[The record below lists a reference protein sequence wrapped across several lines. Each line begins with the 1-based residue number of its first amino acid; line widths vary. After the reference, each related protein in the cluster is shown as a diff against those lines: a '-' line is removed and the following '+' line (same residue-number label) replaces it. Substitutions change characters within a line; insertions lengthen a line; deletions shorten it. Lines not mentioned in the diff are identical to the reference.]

1 MYQTICILMEENGK
15 QYSSTTT
22 AQLMNIFDEFTSA
35 DRKKASIDPKPL
47 FNSLIQK

>member
-1 MYQTICILMEENGK
+1 MRETISILIQENGNK
-15 QYSSTTT
+15 YSSTTT
-22 AQLMNIFDEFTSA
+22 AQLINVFNEFSST